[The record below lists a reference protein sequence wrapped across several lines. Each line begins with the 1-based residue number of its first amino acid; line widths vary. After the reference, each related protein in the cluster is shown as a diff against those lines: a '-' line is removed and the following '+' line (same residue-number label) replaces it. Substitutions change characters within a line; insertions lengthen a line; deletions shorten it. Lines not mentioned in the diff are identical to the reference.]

1 MNKKLKKL
9 LALTCCIGMMMTTLT
24 GCTDKKK
31 DNGGASGK
39 ESDIVKSIKGMNL
52 PKIKD
57 DYTVNLGYYNCDHMT
72 AACIGKDS
80 GIFEACGIKVNVTGN
95 GKVPQ
100 AMSAGKMDAGYIGF
114 QNIAKGFLV
123 GTPITIAANNHTG
136 GSYYLVVSNDITD
149 GKQLVGQTLGIGPEP
164 EKGSSWRVMSKTL
177 DIPTEGKNYN
187 GISFDSDQSKYL
199 ALKTGKIKG
208 YTACDPWGSMAEY
221 EKTGKI
227 FAMDDRIKGEQE
239 GECCVLSLNTN
250 FAKAHPDIAKRLIL
264 AHSKSIEFIYTHPLE
279 AANIF
284 ANNYG
289 VPLEVGLRTVY
300 KKTVGEGRT
309 LTWKLNNEAIQRMMD
324 ENISHGDYG
333 KVTVEQIVNHD
344 YINDSKVDD
353 FEKFISEKVDSVF
366 PEGITY
372 EEWLEKAKTREPEI
386 KTVSE
391 KK

>member
-1 MNKKLKKL
+1 MQKRLKRMMALICSATLAIGVLAGCSEKK
-9 LALTCCIGMMMTTLT
+9 GEE
-24 GCTDKKK
+24 
-31 DNGGASGK
+31 NSGEK
-39 ESDIVKSIKGMNL
+39 AKSDITQSIKDMNL
-52 PKIKD
+52 PKLED

-72 AACIGKDS
+72 AACIGKDA

-100 AMSAGKMDAGYIGF
+100 AMSAGQMDAGYIGF

-136 GSYYLVVSNDITD
+136 GSYYLVVSNDITE

-164 EKGSSWRVMSKTL
+164 EKGSSWRIMAESL
-177 DIPTEGKNYN
+177 GIPVEGKNYK
-187 GISFDSDQSKYL
+187 GISFDSDQSKYM
-199 ALKTGKIKG
+199 ALKTGQIKG

-227 FAMDDRIKGEQE
+227 FALDNRIKGEDE

-250 FAKAHPDIAKRLIL
+250 FAKDHPDVAKRLIL
-264 AHSKSIEFIYTHPLE
+264 AHSKAIEFIYTHPLE

-284 ANNYG
+284 AKNYG
-289 VPLEVGLRTVY
+289 VPLEVGIRTVY

-309 LTWKLNNEAIQRMMD
+309 LTWKLNDEAIQRMMD
-324 ENISHGDYG
+324 ENIAHGDYG
-333 KVTVEQIVNHD
+333 KVTVDQIVNHD
-344 YINDSKVDD
+344 YIKDSKVDD
-353 FEKFISEKVDSVF
+353 FDKFISEKVNPIF
-366 PEGITY
+366 PEGLTY
-372 EEWLEKAKTREPEI
+372 EEWLAKAKTREPGINTE
-386 KTVSE
+386 TE